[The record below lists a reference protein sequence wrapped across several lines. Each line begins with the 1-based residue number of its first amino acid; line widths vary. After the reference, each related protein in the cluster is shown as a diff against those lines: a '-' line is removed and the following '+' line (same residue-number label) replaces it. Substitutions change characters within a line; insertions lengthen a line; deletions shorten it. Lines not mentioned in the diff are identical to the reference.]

1 VGGCFVAEEAAQT
14 AVCSVEWAAVRQAEG
29 CVACYPGG
37 RVVQKTAAVAEAA
50 GPIVAE
56 GHHPI
61 AAEGDPIVGSEA
73 DTAGDIGSPC
83 TVLGLAEDSPA
94 VAADSLEVVVDSLGE
109 AVDNLEEAAGPDS
122 PGSGGLV
129 GDGRLKAAQ

>member
-1 VGGCFVAEEAAQT
+1 MAEEAAQT

-94 VAADSLEVVVDSLGE
+94 VAADSLG
-109 AVDNLEEAAGPDS
+109 EAAGPDS

>member
-1 VGGCFVAEEAAQT
+1 MAEGAAQT
-14 AVCSVEWAAVRQAEG
+14 AVYSVEWAAVRQAEG

-56 GHHPI
+56 G
-61 AAEGDPIVGSEA
+61 DPIVGSEA

-83 TVLGLAEDSPA
+83 TALGLAEDSPA
-94 VAADSLEVVVDSLGE
+94 VAADSPEVVVDSLGE
-109 AVDNLEEAAGPDS
+109 AVDNLGEAAGPDS